1 MSQYNLNDLVY
12 LMQRLREPNTGCSWD
27 IKQTFASIAP
37 HTLEEAYEV
46 VDAIERK
53 DWSHLEEELGD
64 LLLQVIFYCQMG
76 SEESYF
82 NLDSVIHI
90 LVEKLIRRHPHV
102 FPDGTLSSK
111 VGPSGLS
118 ESEVLE
124 NWEKIKQQEKQEKAA
139 GAKDSVL
146 DDVPASMPAL
156 IKAKKLQKKAAS
168 VGFDFSDYQQVKD
181 KFLEELKELEDE
193 IKTGDKTRQQQEMGD
208 LLFSCVNLARWLKI
222 DPERA
227 LSGSNLRFRQR
238 FKQVEET
245 VMQQGG
251 WKATNPEQ
259 LEQYWCDAKQT
270 ANDSDYDIG

>member
-12 LMQRLREPNTGCSWD
+12 LMQRLRDPDTGCSWD
-27 IKQTFASIAP
+27 IKQTFASITP

-111 VGPSGLS
+111 ISPSGLS

-139 GAKDSVL
+139 GAKGSVL

-156 IKAKKLQKKAAS
+156 IKARKLQKKAAS

-181 KFLEELKELEDE
+181 KFLEELNELENE
-193 IKTGDKTRQQQEMGD
+193 IKAGDKTRQQQEMGD

-227 LSGSNLRFRQR
+227 LSGSNLRFTQR

-245 VMQQGG
+245 VIKQGG
-251 WKATNPEQ
+251 WQATNPEQ
-259 LEQYWCDAKQT
+259 LEQYWCDAKQS
-270 ANDSDYDIG
+270 ANDSDYDTE

>member
-12 LMQRLREPNTGCSWD
+12 LMQRLRDPDTGCSWD

-139 GAKDSVL
+139 GAKGSVL

-227 LSGSNLRFRQR
+227 LSGSNLRFTQR

-245 VMQQGG
+245 VVKQGG
-251 WKATNPEQ
+251 WQATNPEQ
-259 LEQYWCDAKQT
+259 LEQYWYDAKQT